1 MLGAS
6 QSSGAGRQTAPLPAG
21 PSGGNLRVTESC
33 RRCQQDPNPCPTAR
47 RRRPCPAT
55 HCPAGFYTLVTGRIT
70 DGSAKLKDGAGQAS
84 AGAQQL
90 KEGAGVLASGASR
103 ADTGAGKRS
112 AGAEKICAG
121 ISEKRAPGADKL
133 PNGAGELTA
142 GAVKIETDVHIKP
155 APGVYKVDDGAQKL
169 AAGAVQLSAA
179 LAPAAAGI
187 AENYLADG
195 AIALHGGA
203 AQLADGTGQLADG
216 TVQLRGH
223 RGANNDPKRERARRP
238 WCRRSSCCRQRLR
251 TPGKGWFRARIA
263 EGTGTCLRAPPP
275 SRPPAWSESRTRPR
289 PWDSWGPGTGLR
301 GWPLLAQHEER
312 TRGGCLGQQFQQGAD
327 LESEETRG
335 RLPAAVKPDAQQ
347 ARRH

>member
-6 QSSGAGRQTAPLPAG
+6 QSLGAGWQTPPLPAG

-33 RRCQQDPNPCPTAR
+33 HRCQQDPNPCPTAR

-70 DGSAKLKDGAGQAS
+70 DGSAKLKDGAGQAP
-84 AGAQQL
+84 AGAEQL
-90 KEGAGVLASGASR
+90 KEGAGELASGASR
-103 ADTGAGKRS
+103 AATGAGNGT

-121 ISEKRAPGADKL
+121 ISEKRAPPGADKVQ
-133 PNGAGELTA
+133 NGAGELTA

-169 AAGAVQLSAA
+169 AAGAIQLSAA
-179 LAPAAAGI
+179 LAPTAAGN
-187 AENYLADG
+187 AGNNLADG

-251 TPGKGWFRARIA
+251 TRGKGWFRARIA

-289 PWDSWGPGTGLR
+289 PWDS
-301 GWPLLAQHEER
+301 
-312 TRGGCLGQQFQQGAD
+312 
-327 LESEETRG
+327 
-335 RLPAAVKPDAQQ
+335 
-347 ARRH
+347 